1 MISSKYLVLGGG
13 MVAGYAAKELAS
25 RGLGSGELLIISA
38 DDALPYERPPL
49 SKGFLSGKENEA
61 GILINNPEW
70 YRQQGIEV
78 KLQTEIERV
87 DLQKKRLRATSGE
100 TFEFEALL
108 IATGARARKLDCPGN
123 DLPNVF
129 YLRSLDDSRKI
140 RASAESCKQAVVLG
154 GGFIG
159 MEVAA
164 VLAQKNIETTLILRE
179 DRVWNHVFTA
189 PMSEFFERYYISR
202 GIQLLKGERVARL
215 EGKDRVSGAV
225 LSSGRKIPC
234 DLLVAG
240 IGATP
245 VSEIFTNSGLT
256 AENGVVVNEYLETKL
271 PGIFAAGDV
280 ANYLDIIFD
289 KRRRV
294 EHWDNAVSQGQYWAG
309 LVRGDRKPFSHVP
322 YFFSD
327 VFDLSYELWGDSE
340 ASTQTVARGD
350 LNSSSFSVW
359 WLKQGRLVS
368 AFAMNRPDEERQAAA
383 EWVKARQR
391 HRLFAHTPVE
401 NSCRY
406 LGVDDGSVCGCRK
419 FRRIGDYHPEVAK
432 FDEYA
437 R

>member
-25 RGLGSGELLIISA
+25 RGLGPGELLIISA
-38 DDALPYERPPL
+38 DDVLPYERPPL

-164 VLAQKNIETTLILRE
+164 VLAQKNLETTLILRE
-179 DRVWNHVFTA
+179 DRVWNRVFTP
-189 PMSEFFERYYISR
+189 PMSEFFERYYVSR
-202 GIQLLKGERVARL
+202 GIQLLKGERVSRL

-225 LSSGRKIPC
+225 LSNGRKIPC
-234 DLLVAG
+234 DLVVAG

-245 VSEIFTNSGLT
+245 VSELFTNSGLT
-256 AENGVVVNEYLETKL
+256 PENGLVVNEYLETKL

-294 EHWDNAVSQGQYWAG
+294 EHWDNAVSQGQHWAG

-340 ASTQTVARGD
+340 GSTQTIARGD
-350 LNSSSFSVW
+350 LNSSSFSMW

-383 EWVKARQR
+383 EWVQAKQLVSPE
-391 HRLFAHTPVE
+391 RLADNNRAVGEAALRANNTP
-401 NSCRY
+401 S
-406 LGVDDGSVCGCRK
+406 
-419 FRRIGDYHPEVAK
+419 
-432 FDEYA
+432 
-437 R
+437 

>member
-1 MISSKYLVLGGG
+1 
-13 MVAGYAAKELAS
+13 MVAGYAAKELAG
-25 RGLGSGELLIISA
+25 RGLNSGELLIISA

-49 SKGFLSGKENEA
+49 SKGFLSGKESEA

-70 YRQQGIEV
+70 YRQQGV
-78 KLQTEIERV
+78 DVRLQTVIETV
-87 DLQKKRLRATSGE
+87 DVQNKRLQATSGE
-100 TFEFEALL
+100 TFEFETLL

-140 RASAESCKQAVVLG
+140 RASAKSSKQAVVLG

-179 DRVWNHVFTA
+179 DRVWSRVFTV
-189 PMSEFFERYYISR
+189 PMSEFFERYYVAR
-202 GIQLLKGERVARL
+202 GVQLLKRESVVRL
-215 EGKDRVSGAV
+215 EGKGRVRTAV
-225 LSSGRKIPC
+225 LSSGRTIPC
-234 DLLVAG
+234 DLVVAG
-240 IGATP
+240 VGATP
-245 VSEIFTNSGLT
+245 VSELFTNGGL
-256 AENGVVVNEYLETKL
+256 AVENGIVVNEYLETNQR
-271 PGIFAAGDV
+271 GIFAAGDV
-280 ANYLDIIFD
+280 ANYFDIIFH

-294 EHWDNAVSQGQYWAG
+294 EHWDNAVSQGQHWAA

-340 ASTQTVARGD
+340 GATQTFARGD

-359 WLKQGRLVS
+359 WLKQSRLVS

-383 EWVKARQR
+383 DWVKARQLVSPEGLADNNR
-391 HRLFAHTPVE
+391 AVKEAALSA
-401 NSCRY
+401 
-406 LGVDDGSVCGCRK
+406 GSP
-419 FRRIGDYHPEVAK
+419 IA
-432 FDEYA
+432 
-437 R
+437 

>member
-1 MISSKYLVLGGG
+1 MTSSKYLVLGGG

-87 DLQKKRLRATSGE
+87 DLHKKRLRATSGE

-108 IATGARARKLDCPGN
+108 IATGARARELDCPGN

-129 YLRSLDDSRKI
+129 HLRSLDDSRKI
-140 RASAESCKQAVVLG
+140 GASAETCKQAVVLG

-164 VLAQKNIETTLILRE
+164 VLAQKNIATTLILRE
-179 DRVWNHVFTA
+179 DRVWNRVFTA
-189 PMSEFFERYYISR
+189 PMSEFFERYYVSR
-202 GIQLLKGERVARL
+202 GVQLLKGETVARL
-215 EGKDRVSGAV
+215 EGKDQVSAAV
-225 LSSGRKIPC
+225 LSSGRKISC
-234 DLLVAG
+234 DLVVAG

-245 VSEIFTNSGLT
+245 VSALFTNSGLT
-256 AENGVVVNEYLETKL
+256 VENGVVVNEYLETKL

-294 EHWDNAVSQGQYWAG
+294 EHWDNAVSQGQHWAG

-340 ASTQTVARGD
+340 GATQTVARGD

-359 WLKQGRLVS
+359 WLKQSRLVS
-368 AFAMNRPDEERQAAA
+368 AFAMSRPDEERRAAA
-383 EWVKARQR
+383 EWVKAKQLVSPE
-391 HRLFAHTPVE
+391 RLADNNRAVGE
-401 NSCRY
+401 AALSRNNAS
-406 LGVDDGSVCGCRK
+406 S
-419 FRRIGDYHPEVAK
+419 
-432 FDEYA
+432 
-437 R
+437 

>member
-1 MISSKYLVLGGG
+1 MTSSKYIVLGGG
-13 MVAGYAAKELAS
+13 MVAGYAAKELVS

-38 DDALPYERPPL
+38 EDALPYERPPL

-140 RASAESCKQAVVLG
+140 RASAETCKQAVVLG

-179 DRVWNHVFTA
+179 DRVWNRVFTA
-189 PMSEFFERYYISR
+189 PMSEFFERYYVSR
-202 GIQLLKGERVARL
+202 GVQLLKGERVARL

-225 LSSGRKIPC
+225 LASGRKVPC
-234 DLLVAG
+234 DLVVAG

-245 VSEIFTNSGLT
+245 VCELFTNSGLT
-256 AENGVVVNEYLETKL
+256 AENGVVVNEYLETNL

-294 EHWDNAVSQGQYWAG
+294 EHWDNAVSQGQHWAG

-340 ASTQTVARGD
+340 GATQTVARGD
-350 LNSSSFSVW
+350 LNSPSYSVW

-368 AFAMNRPDEERQAAA
+368 AFAMNRSDDERKAAA
-383 EWVKARQR
+383 EWVKAKQLVSPE
-391 HRLFAHTPVE
+391 RLADKNRAVGQAALSSNNGP
-401 NSCRY
+401 S
-406 LGVDDGSVCGCRK
+406 
-419 FRRIGDYHPEVAK
+419 
-432 FDEYA
+432 
-437 R
+437 

>member
-1 MISSKYLVLGGG
+1 MTSTKYLILGGG
-13 MVAGYAAKELAS
+13 MVAGYAAKELAG
-25 RGLGSGELLIISA
+25 RGLNSGDLLIISA

-70 YRQQGIEV
+70 YRQQGVEV
-78 KLQTEIERV
+78 RLQTVIETV
-87 DLQKKRLRATSGE
+87 DLQKKRLHATSGE
-100 TFEFEALL
+100 TFEFETLL

-123 DLPNVF
+123 DLQNVF
-129 YLRSLDDSRKI
+129 HLRSLDDSRAI

-179 DRVWNHVFTA
+179 DRVWSRVFTV
-189 PMSEFFERYYISR
+189 PMSEFFERYYIAR
-202 GIQLLKGERVARL
+202 GVQLLKRESIVRL
-215 EGKDRVSGAV
+215 EGKGQAKTAV
-225 LSSGRKIPC
+225 LSSGRTIPC
-234 DLLVAG
+234 DLVVAG
-240 IGATP
+240 VGATP
-245 VSEIFTNSGLT
+245 VSELFTNSGL
-256 AENGVVVNEYLETKL
+256 AVENGIVVNEYLETNQR
-271 PGIFAAGDV
+271 GIFAAGDV
-280 ANYLDIIFD
+280 ANYLDIIFH

-294 EHWDNAVSQGQYWAG
+294 EHWDNAVSQGQHWAA
-309 LVRGDRKPFSHVP
+309 LVRGERKPFSHVP

-340 ASTQTVARGD
+340 GATQTFARGD

-383 EWVKARQR
+383 DWVKASQLVSPE
-391 HRLFAHTPVE
+391 RLADNNRAVKE
-401 NSCRY
+401 AALSA
-406 LGVDDGSVCGCRK
+406 GS
-419 FRRIGDYHPEVAK
+419 PLA
-432 FDEYA
+432 
-437 R
+437 

>member
-1 MISSKYLVLGGG
+1 MTPSKYIVLGGG

-70 YRQQGIEV
+70 YRQQGIDV
-78 KLQTEIERV
+78 KLQTVIQTA
-87 DLQKKRLRATSGE
+87 DLQKKQLRATSGE
-100 TFEFEALL
+100 VFEFETLL
-108 IATGARARKLDCPGN
+108 IATGARARKLDCPGH

-129 YLRSLDDSRKI
+129 YLRSLDNSRKI
-140 RASAESCKQAVVLG
+140 RAIAESRKRAVIVG

-179 DRVWNHVFTA
+179 DRVWSRVFTV
-189 PMSEFFERYYISR
+189 PMSDFFERYYISR
-202 GIQLLKGERVARL
+202 GVQLLKQESVVRL
-215 EGKDRVSGAV
+215 EGKDEARTAV
-225 LSSGRKIPC
+225 LSSGRTIPC
-234 DLLVAG
+234 DMVVAG
-240 IGATP
+240 VGATP
-245 VSEIFTNSGLT
+245 VSELFTNSGIAL
-256 AENGVVVNEYLETKL
+256 ENGVVVNEYLETNR

-280 ANYLDIIFD
+280 ANYVDILFN

-294 EHWDNAVSQGQYWAG
+294 EHWDNAVSQGQHWAG

-340 ASTQTVARGD
+340 GATHTVARGD

-359 WLKQGRLVS
+359 WLKQDRLVS
-368 AFAMNRPDEERQAAA
+368 AFAMNRPDEERQAAG
-383 EWVKARQR
+383 EWVKAKQMVAPE
-391 HRLFAHTPVE
+391 RLGDNNRAVHEAALKTSNPD
-401 NSCRY
+401 S
-406 LGVDDGSVCGCRK
+406 LGR
-419 FRRIGDYHPEVAK
+419 
-432 FDEYA
+432 
-437 R
+437 

>member
-1 MISSKYLVLGGG
+1 
-13 MVAGYAAKELAS
+13 MVAGYAAKELAG
-25 RGLGSGELLIISA
+25 RGLNSGELLIISA

-49 SKGFLSGKENEA
+49 SKGFLSGKESEA

-70 YRQQGIEV
+70 YRQQGV
-78 KLQTEIERV
+78 DVRLQTVIETV
-87 DLQKKRLRATSGE
+87 DLQKKRLYATSGE
-100 TFEFEALL
+100 TFLFETLL

-123 DLPNVF
+123 DLQNVF

-179 DRVWNHVFTA
+179 DRVWSRVFTA
-189 PMSEFFERYYISR
+189 PMSGFFERYYISR
-202 GIQLLKGERVARL
+202 GVQLLKRESVVRL
-215 EGKDRVSGAV
+215 EGKGRVSTAV
-225 LSSGRKIPC
+225 LSSGRTIPC
-234 DLLVAG
+234 DLVVAG
-240 IGATP
+240 VGATP
-245 VSEIFTNSGLT
+245 VSELFTNGGL
-256 AENGVVVNEYLETKL
+256 AVENGIVVNEYLETNQR
-271 PGIFAAGDV
+271 GIFAAGDV
-280 ANYLDIIFD
+280 ANYFDIIFH

-294 EHWDNAVSQGQYWAG
+294 EHWDNAVSQGQHWAA

-340 ASTQTVARGD
+340 GATQTFARGD

-359 WLKQGRLVS
+359 WLKQSRLVS

-383 EWVKARQR
+383 DWVKARQLVSPEGLADNNR
-391 HRLFAHTPVE
+391 AVKEAALSA
-401 NSCRY
+401 
-406 LGVDDGSVCGCRK
+406 GS
-419 FRRIGDYHPEVAK
+419 PLA
-432 FDEYA
+432 
-437 R
+437 

>member
-1 MISSKYLVLGGG
+1 MTSTKYLILGGG
-13 MVAGYAAKELAS
+13 MVAGYAAKELAG
-25 RGLGSGELLIISA
+25 RGLNSGELLIISA

-49 SKGFLSGKENEA
+49 SKGFLSGKESEA
-61 GILINNPEW
+61 GILINNREW
-70 YRQQGIEV
+70 YRQQGV
-78 KLQTEIERV
+78 DVRLQTVIETV
-87 DLQKKRLRATSGE
+87 DVQNKRLQATSGE
-100 TFEFEALL
+100 TFEFETLL

-140 RASAESCKQAVVLG
+140 RASAESSKRAVVLG

-179 DRVWNHVFTA
+179 DRVWSRVFTA

-202 GIQLLKGERVARL
+202 AVQLLKRESVVRL
-215 EGKDRVSGAV
+215 EGKGRVRTAV
-225 LSSGRKIPC
+225 LSSGRTIPC
-234 DLLVAG
+234 DLVVAG
-240 IGATP
+240 VGATP
-245 VSEIFTNSGLT
+245 VSELFTNTGL
-256 AENGVVVNEYLETKL
+256 AVENGVVVNEYLETNQR
-271 PGIFAAGDV
+271 GIFAAGDV
-280 ANYLDIIFD
+280 ANYLDIIFH

-294 EHWDNAVSQGQYWAG
+294 EHWDNAVSQGQHWAA

-340 ASTQTVARGD
+340 GATQTFTRGD

-383 EWVKARQR
+383 DWVKARQLVSPEGLADSNR
-391 HRLFAHTPVE
+391 AVKDAA
-401 NSCRY
+401 
-406 LGVDDGSVCGCRK
+406 LGAGS
-419 FRRIGDYHPEVAK
+419 PLA
-432 FDEYA
+432 
-437 R
+437 

>member
-1 MISSKYLVLGGG
+1 MTSSKYLVLGGG

-87 DLQKKRLRATSGE
+87 DLQKKRLHATSGE

-129 YLRSLDDSRKI
+129 CLRSLDDSRKI
-140 RASAESCKQAVVLG
+140 RGSTESCKQAVVLG

-179 DRVWNHVFTA
+179 DRVWNRLFTA
-189 PMSEFFERYYISR
+189 PMSEFFERYYASR
-202 GIQLLKGERVARL
+202 GIQLLKGEWVSRL
-215 EGKDRVSGAV
+215 QGKDRVSGAV

-234 DLLVAG
+234 DLVVAG

-245 VSEIFTNSGLT
+245 VSELFTNGGLT

-294 EHWDNAVSQGQYWAG
+294 EHWDNAVSQGQHWAS

-340 ASTQTVARGD
+340 GSTQTVARGD

-383 EWVKARQR
+383 EWVKAKQLVSPE
-391 HRLFAHTPVE
+391 RLADNNRAVGEAELRANNAP
-401 NSCRY
+401 S
-406 LGVDDGSVCGCRK
+406 
-419 FRRIGDYHPEVAK
+419 
-432 FDEYA
+432 
-437 R
+437 

>member
-1 MISSKYLVLGGG
+1 MTSTKYLILGGG
-13 MVAGYAAKELAS
+13 MVAGYAAKELAG
-25 RGLGSGELLIISA
+25 RGLNSGELLIISA

-49 SKGFLSGKENEA
+49 SKGFLSGKESEA
-61 GILINNPEW
+61 GILINNREW
-70 YRQQGIEV
+70 YRQQGV
-78 KLQTEIERV
+78 DVRLQTVIETV
-87 DLQKKRLRATSGE
+87 DVQNKRLHATSGE
-100 TFEFEALL
+100 TFEFETLL

-140 RASAESCKQAVVLG
+140 RASAESSKQAVVLG

-179 DRVWNHVFTA
+179 DRVWSRVFTA

-202 GIQLLKGERVARL
+202 GVQLLKRESVVRL
-215 EGKDRVSGAV
+215 EGKGRVTTAV
-225 LSSGRKIPC
+225 LSSGRTIPC
-234 DLLVAG
+234 DLVVAG
-240 IGATP
+240 VGATP
-245 VSEIFTNSGLT
+245 VSELFTNTGL
-256 AENGVVVNEYLETKL
+256 AVENGVVVNEYLETNQR
-271 PGIFAAGDV
+271 GIFAAGDV
-280 ANYLDIIFD
+280 ANYLDIIFH

-294 EHWDNAVSQGQYWAG
+294 EHWDNAVSQGQHWAA

-340 ASTQTVARGD
+340 GATQTFTRGD

-383 EWVKARQR
+383 DWVKARQLVSPEGLADSNR
-391 HRLFAHTPVE
+391 AVKDAA
-401 NSCRY
+401 
-406 LGVDDGSVCGCRK
+406 LGAGS
-419 FRRIGDYHPEVAK
+419 PLA
-432 FDEYA
+432 
-437 R
+437 